1 MTELEKIIH
10 SVRLETVQSR
20 HLLKLI
26 NDLSAD
32 ATDVI
37 EIIECWLAEVPGLA
51 EKTLSALDAGDQQT
65 LKHSTHTIKSAAR
78 SVGAMALGDLA
89 DAPPHQCDRQG
100 PERPA
105 QRPHD
110 RPPRKEIIGQPFSMA
125 WVRSLSS
132 GSTTVG

>member
-1 MTELEKIIH
+1 MTELEKTIR

-89 DAPPHQCDRQG
+89 
-100 PERPA
+100 ERL
-105 QRPHD
+105 QYEGTQSGD
-110 RPPRKEIIGQPFSMA
+110 KDSDL
-125 WVRSLSS
+125 SLMRHHINA
-132 GSTTVG
+132 TVKDLNALLNALTNDHRAKK

>member
-32 ATDVI
+32 ATDVV

-89 DAPPHQCDRQG
+89 
-100 PERPA
+100 ERL
-105 QRPHD
+105 QYEGTQSGD
-110 RPPRKEIIGQPFSMA
+110 KDSDL
-125 WVRSLSS
+125 SLMRHHINATVKDLNALLNAL
-132 GSTTVG
+132 TTDHRAKK